1 MLNGEDHTWV
11 HNYMF
16 IIVLIA
22 LCEEDKG
29 SSKNVKKV
37 KFLVAKSI
45 WVNRSVI
52 RYFKFASIDFEL
64 FEMLT
69 EPKGSERL

>member
-1 MLNGEDHTWV
+1 
-11 HNYMF
+11 MF

-22 LCEEDKG
+22 SCEEDKS

-37 KFLVAKSI
+37 QFLVEKSI
-45 WVNRSVI
+45 YVNKSVTC
-52 RYFKFASIDFEL
+52 YFKFASIDFEL